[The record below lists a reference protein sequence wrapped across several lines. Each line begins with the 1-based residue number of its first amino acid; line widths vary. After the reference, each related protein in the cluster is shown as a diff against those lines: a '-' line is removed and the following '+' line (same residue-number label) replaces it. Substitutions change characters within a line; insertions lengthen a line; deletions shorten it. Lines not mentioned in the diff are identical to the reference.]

1 MKRPGDFRGKASFLL
16 CGGTVFV
23 TGGSGGLGKA
33 ISQQLAARGAH
44 ITIFS
49 RRPDA
54 LARARE
60 EILSKCLTGDQ
71 EVNTVAID
79 MADASRV
86 DEAFRKQPRIA
97 DVLYCVAGGNHAE
110 NGFLVDIKAQALESC
125 MRNNYF
131 TAVYPA
137 KSLLDIW
144 TEDDL
149 KGPIH
154 PRSDPRKRQIVF
166 VTSAAAFLGSPGS
179 IAYTPAKCATR
190 AFADTLRLEVLR
202 YCCPES
208 TYSIHCAFP
217 GDFVSPGFV
226 LEQKTKTNLTKR
238 IQGLDGYTMSELE
251 ARFPSSDKIASL
263 ITSAVDR
270 GDFIICDGSLA
281 GSLLFTGMIGPS
293 PKRGLGIVD
302 SLLSVF
308 TGCLLWPYLRWKWES
323 MTRKDGEEHRRAR

>member
-1 MKRPGDFRGKASFLL
+1 MG
-16 CGGTVFV
+16 
-23 TGGSGGLGKA
+23 
-33 ISQQLAARGAH
+33 
-44 ITIFS
+44 
-49 RRPDA
+49 
-54 LARARE
+54 
-60 EILSKCLTGDQ
+60 
-71 EVNTVAID
+71 
-79 MADASRV
+79 DASKV
-86 DEAFRKQPRIA
+86 DEVFRKQPRIA

-110 NGFLVDIKAQALESC
+110 NGFIVDIKAQALESC

-131 TAVYPA
+131 TAVYAA

-154 PRSDPRKRQIVF
+154 PRPDPRIRQIVF

-179 IAYTPAKCATR
+179 IAYTR
-190 AFADTLRLEVLR
+190 
-202 YCCPES
+202 
-208 TYSIHCAFP
+208 
-217 GDFVSPGFV
+217 DFVSPGFV

-281 GSLLFTGMIGPS
+281 GSLLFTNMIGPS

-323 MTRKDGEEHRRAR
+323 MTRRDGEEHRRAR